1 MRFTRRHLFTDKSVK
16 LWGDIQVNAE
26 DLRAQKLSVLLKNP
40 SQYYVQ
46 ERVTSLR
53 LYGISPFVFLLFI
66 ATVTVTL

>member
-1 MRFTRRHLFTDKSVK
+1 MRFTRRHLFTGKSVK